1 MSFFLSLSPDRTS
14 PSIHTALSSRVVGR
28 LRAVDRPT
36 IVKTRKVPSR
46 STFIY
51 CLVVPRSL
59 SSPFLILPTFPQKRA
74 VEREEDNSQEPS
86 QLLLTFQCC
95 PWALTYSTGRGR
107 AVILMMLPTG
117 SHSYLLASLVVNI
130 IGIWLGQCE
139 RLSGTWPSLTS

>member
-1 MSFFLSLSPDRTS
+1 MTGSPLSFLRTQVPGASLAWCLRHVRAMSFFLSLSPDRTS

-107 AVILMMLPTG
+107 APTG
-117 SHSYLLASLVVNI
+117 
-130 IGIWLGQCE
+130 
-139 RLSGTWPSLTS
+139 